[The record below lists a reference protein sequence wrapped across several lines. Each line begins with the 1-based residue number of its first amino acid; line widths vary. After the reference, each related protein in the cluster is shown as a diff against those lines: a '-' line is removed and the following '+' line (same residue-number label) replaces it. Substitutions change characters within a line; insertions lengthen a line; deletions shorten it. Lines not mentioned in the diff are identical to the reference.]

1 MISSPFQQKG
11 PRTIPTLPNKRS
23 RTRNPILS
31 SKKGL
36 ARSQPFSIANLCSFR
51 SAVQLQN
58 LIGFLELH
66 HIDLLDR
73 LVNGHSAPVHNAG
86 EDE

>member
-1 MISSPFQQKG
+1 MIPAPSNKKGHAQFRPFPTKEAEREANPFQQKG
-11 PRTIPTLPNKRS
+11 P
-23 RTRNPILS
+23 
-31 SKKGL
+31 
-36 ARSQPFSIANLCSFR
+36 ARSQPFSITNLCSFR

-58 LIGFLELH
+58 LIGFLEFH